1 MVQVYAKGKKV
12 SLESYE
18 HSLKIDADDAARV
31 RHLEHDIPL
40 TAAEEERARRKKA
53 YEEQA
58 KVRAIY
64 EELVLKKPQPAVV
77 QIGTVSDIAKAVPAN
92 FANAGKP
99 VTIAPANG
107 NGHSNANGAVTKSNE
122 KAAEAVAGD

>member
-1 MVQVYAKGKKV
+1 
-12 SLESYE
+12 
-18 HSLKIDADDAARV
+18 
-31 RHLEHDIPL
+31 
-40 TAAEEERARRKKA
+40 
-53 YEEQA
+53 
-58 KVRAIY
+58 
-64 EELVLKKPQPAVV
+64 VLKKPQPTVV

-107 NGHSNANGAVTKSNE
+107 NGHSNGNGAPANTQSSE

>member
-1 MVQVYAKGKKV
+1 M
-12 SLESYE
+12 
-18 HSLKIDADDAARV
+18 
-31 RHLEHDIPL
+31 HDVPL

-92 FANAGKP
+92 FVNAGKP

-107 NGHSNANGAVTKSNE
+107 NGNGHSNGNGAAKHDE